1 MEIRTQRLLLRHWRP
16 GDRDAIAAIN
26 RDPEVA
32 RYLNRPVDAEAF
44 LGFVTAHWKRH
55 GFGFWALESR
65 EPETRGALLGFAG
78 VAYPDYIPEL
88 TGRPELGWRLAR
100 DAWGRGLATE
110 AMLAARED
118 AVTRLELR
126 DLIAV
131 IHPRNVRS
139 RRLAERLGMRVER
152 SLRNP
157 WLGVDVDVWSF
168 PDVRSGPPR
177 LGTVQA
183 L

>member
-1 MEIRTQRLLLRHWRP
+1 MEIRTERLKLRRWRP
-16 GDRDAIAAIN
+16 GDAGAMATIN
-26 RDPEVA
+26 GDPEVA
-32 RYLNRPVDAEAF
+32 RYLNRPVDPDAF
-44 LGFVTAHWKRH
+44 LGLMLGHWERH

-100 DAWGRGLATE
+100 EAWGRGLATE

-118 AVTRLELR
+118 AVTRLALR

-131 IHPRNVRS
+131 IHPRNARS

-152 SLRNP
+152 SLHNP
-157 WLGVDVDVWSF
+157 WLGTEVEVWS
-168 PDVRSGPPR
+168 
-177 LGTVQA
+177 
-183 L
+183 